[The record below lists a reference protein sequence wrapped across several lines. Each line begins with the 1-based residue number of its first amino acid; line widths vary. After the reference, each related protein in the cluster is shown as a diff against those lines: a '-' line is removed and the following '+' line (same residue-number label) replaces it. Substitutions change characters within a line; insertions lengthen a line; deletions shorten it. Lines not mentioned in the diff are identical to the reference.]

1 MCCSLSEVMAEAGQA
16 PDEPAESSNLYRQ
29 IMRLKELHYLAVF
42 SLIYVGVEVSIGGTP
57 LPPLAD
63 A

>member
-1 MCCSLSEVMAEAGQA
+1 MAEAGQA